1 MIQAEIVQNDNGAFI
16 MNFTLKVNGETH
28 TIVRPCPQDFND
40 SINNFINGSSV
51 KKRIITEF
59 FKSSIELDG
68 FRNRVSNIVKHTQE
82 DSVKNARNRKR
93 MVGILARHAQRAM
106 LYGVYIEQKKQE
118 NRQHRFQ
125 KQLAKA
131 KRFCYMLPFCVL

>member
-1 MIQAEIVQNDNGAFI
+1 MS
-16 MNFTLKVNGETH
+16 FTLNVKGETH
-28 TIVRPCPQDFND
+28 TIVHPCPRDFNN
-40 SINNFINGSSV
+40 SINSFINGSS
-51 KKRIITEF
+51 KRKRVVMEF
-59 FKSSIELDG
+59 FKSSVKLDTIC
-68 FRNRVSNIVKHTQE
+68 NNVTNIVKNTQKTT
-82 DSVKNARNRKR
+82 DDDNRKNQKKQKR
-93 MVGILARHAQRAM
+93 MAGILARHAQRAM